1 MGKKCSTCGKTY
13 KTKRAFNGHKMKCKS
28 PKNPEQN
35 AAGQEEASS
44 SVGDR
49 KDLLNFHIERRPR
62 SSRGAAKEMDG
73 GNEVFPSEEEID
85 AAEGLSLLQYPRG
98 KDTSFDNEPE
108 IDYSGVESAAD
119 NSDAVQEDNPTQK
132 LYLLLILGK
141 LIKIISDRNSASVD
155 LCGGAEKYGNE
166 ALSLEETELI
176 HNDDGQRLVDCPEN
190 SVVVE
195 PKRPKLDLKV
205 SDSSDSPASDGA
217 QGGNNDAS
225 GSGTPK
231 LKQTS
236 LTEPMATEADREQ
249 EQKSDVLEAPLPLD
263 TTSVDQSG
271 TDNPGDESAADT
283 SDEVRDSMVLLQ
295 VAQGLLDLRNCTDR

>member
-13 KTKRAFNGHKMKCKS
+13 KTKRAFNGHKMRCKS

-49 KDLLNFHIERRPR
+49 KYLLNFHIERRPR

-119 NSDAVQEDNPTQK
+119 NSDAVQEDNPTLK
-132 LYLLLILGK
+132 LYLQLILGK
-141 LIKIISDRNSASVD
+141 LNKIISDRNSASVD
-155 LCGGAEKYGNE
+155 LCGGAEKCGNE
-166 ALSLEETELI
+166 ALSLEEKELI
-176 HNDDGQRLVDCPEN
+176 HNDGQRLVDCPEN

-205 SDSSDSPASDGA
+205 SDSSDNPASDGA
-217 QGGNNDAS
+217 QGGNNEAL

-249 EQKSDVLEAPLPLD
+249 EQKSDVLEAPLPLN

-271 TDNPGDESAADT
+271 TDSPGDESAADT
-283 SDEVRDSMVLLQ
+283 SDEVQLSMEQL
-295 VAQGLLDLRNCTDR
+295 AQALLDLRNCTDR